1 MSSSHGKERREL
13 KADAE
18 KQGWEFV
25 EGKRHDT
32 SLCPCPE
39 KHRKLY
45 VPKTPSNPDA
55 WKELGSWLTKH
66 TCWEE

>member
-25 EGKRHDT
+25 EGKRHDKL
-32 SLCPCPE
+32 LCPCPE

-55 WKELGSWLTKH
+55 WKELRSWLTKH

>member
-25 EGKRHDT
+25 EGKRHDKL
-32 SLCPCPE
+32 LCPCPE

-55 WKELGSWLTKH
+55 W
-66 TCWEE
+66 